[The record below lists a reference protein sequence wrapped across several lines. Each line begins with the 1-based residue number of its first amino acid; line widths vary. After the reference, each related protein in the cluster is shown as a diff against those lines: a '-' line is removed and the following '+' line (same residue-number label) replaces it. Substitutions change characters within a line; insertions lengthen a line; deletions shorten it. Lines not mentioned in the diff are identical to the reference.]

1 MYTQKL
7 FLGLT
12 AYDILI
18 CVGIIVCF
26 ATFGYL
32 ADKRGIRAKVQNFA
46 LICGVAAIG
55 AGLGSAVLFQ
65 ALYNIKTVGKF
76 EIARNTGMTFYG
88 GLIGGV
94 AIFLALWFIAGR
106 FVFKNGENKKS
117 FFTLAS
123 CAVPAIA
130 IAHSFGR
137 VGCLMAGCCHG
148 ELTDKWY
155 GIMMHGNFG
164 YDKYVPTQ
172 LFEAIFLLG
181 LFTLLARRALL
192 GKRYNL
198 PLYMCAYA
206 VWRFAL
212 EFLRGDYRGSS
223 PFEAVSPSQFIAI
236 LMVLGSVGVFFLEK
250 YISDRQK
257 SNGNDEESLSD
268 GQKSSENDENIL
280 TESDDGS
287 EEDK

>member
-32 ADKRGIRAKVQNFA
+32 ADKRGLKARIQNFA
-46 LICGVAAIG
+46 LICGVVAIG

-65 ALYNIKTVGKF
+65 ALYNIKTLGRF

-88 GLIGGV
+88 GLIGG
-94 AIFLALWFIAGR
+94 AMIFLIVWFTVGSVI
-106 FVFKNGENKKS
+106 FKERENKKS

-123 CAVPAIA
+123 CAVPAIV

-137 VGCLMAGCCHG
+137 LGCLMAGCCHG
-148 ELTDKWY
+148 DLTDKWY
-155 GIMMHGNFG
+155 GLMMHGNFG

-172 LFEAIFLLG
+172 LFEAIFLLA
-181 LFTLLARRALL
+181 LFLFLAYRALK

-198 PLYMCAYA
+198 PLYMCAYG

-223 PFEAVSPSQFIAI
+223 PFDGVSPSQFIAI
-236 LMVLGSVGVFFLEK
+236 VMIVGSVGVFFIEK
-250 YISDRQK
+250 MISDKRFNEK
-257 SNGNDEESLSD
+257 EENDVTESENGDEEV
-268 GQKSSENDENIL
+268 E
-280 TESDDGS
+280 
-287 EEDK
+287 

>member
-12 AYDILI
+12 AYDLLI

-32 ADKRGIRAKVQNFA
+32 ADKRGLRAKLQNFA

-65 ALYNIKTVGKF
+65 ALYNIKTLGRF

-94 AIFLALWFIAGR
+94 VIFLALWFIVGG
-106 FVFKNGENKKS
+106 FVFKEGENKKS

-123 CAVPAIA
+123 CAVPSIV

-148 ELTDKWY
+148 DVTDKWY

-164 YDKYVPTQ
+164 YDRYVPTQ

-181 LFTLLARRALL
+181 LFALLLRRALL

-212 EFLRGDYRGSS
+212 EFLRGDYRGTS
-223 PFEAVSPSQFIAI
+223 PLEGVSPSQFIAI
-236 LMVLGSVGVFFLEK
+236 LMVIGSVGVFFLEK
-250 YISDRQK
+250 YVSDR
-257 SNGNDEESLSD
+257 
-268 GQKSSENDENIL
+268 QKSSENDENIL
-280 TESDDGS
+280 AVSDDDS
-287 EEDK
+287 EENK

>member
-12 AYDILI
+12 AYDLLI

-32 ADKRGIRAKVQNFA
+32 ADKRGLRAKLQNFA

-65 ALYNIKTVGKF
+65 ALYNIKTLGRF

-94 AIFLALWFIAGR
+94 VIFLALWFIVGG
-106 FVFKNGENKKS
+106 FVFKEGENKKS

-123 CAVPAIA
+123 CAVPAIV

-137 VGCLMAGCCHG
+137 IGCLMAGCCHG
-148 ELTDKWY
+148 DVTDKWY

-164 YDKYVPTQ
+164 YDRYVPTQ

-181 LFTLLARRALL
+181 LFALLLRRALL

-212 EFLRGDYRGSS
+212 EFLRGDYRGTS
-223 PFEAVSPSQFIAI
+223 PLEGVSPSQFIAI
-236 LMVLGSVGVFFLEK
+236 LMVIGSVGVFFLEK
-250 YISDRQK
+250 YVSDR
-257 SNGNDEESLSD
+257 
-268 GQKSSENDENIL
+268 QKSSENDENIL
-280 TESDDGS
+280 AVSDDDS
-287 EEDK
+287 EENK